1 MGSPSSLTAPK
12 AITDSFGDK
21 LITGS
26 SDGKLASTDFSGRPL
41 KTLHEFN
48 SSITALASAE
58 SSPLAL
64 VGCHNGETHLFD
76 LKKNKDLRSFGDHQF
91 PITSVAF
98 DSNLS
103 SFASSGLDGK
113 VNCYSTEDLTLTWT
127 FSTRDHGFGSTDKI
141 EYSKNGS
148 FLLAYGRG
156 SPPIVIKAR
165 SGEKVM
171 ALRNDLGTP
180 VTTHFHPDGKSL
192 VSVSENGLL
201 IFTEISSGILY
212 NLIRLN
218 LNSVR
223 DFSFSKYG
231 DRIIVSNDEGICSIR
246 AFQRTGTII
255 VNHPTEA
262 AKQPLITSSPF
273 PGKTSFRSPT

>member
-41 KTLHEFN
+41 ETLHEFN
-48 SSITALASAE
+48 SSITVFGFRRIILC
-58 SSPLAL
+58 
-64 VGCHNGETHLFD
+64 VGRMPNGETHLFD
-76 LKKNKDLRSFGDHQF
+76 LKKNKVLRSFGDHRF
-91 PITSVAF
+91 PVTSVTF

-113 VNCYSTEDLTLTWT
+113 VNRHLTEDLSSSWT

-171 ALRNDLGTP
+171 ALRNDLGHP
-180 VTTHFHPDGKSL
+180 VATHFHPDGKSL
-192 VSVSENGLL
+192 VSVTENGLL
-201 IFTEISSGILY
+201 IFTEISSGIPY

-218 LNSVR
+218 LNSIR
-223 DFSFSKYG
+223 DFSFSKYS
-231 DRIIVSNDEGICSIR
+231 DRIIVSNEEGMCSIR
-246 AFQRTGTII
+246 AFSRSGTII
-255 VNHPTEA
+255 VE
-262 AKQPLITSSPF
+262 SPDRNRETT
-273 PGKTSFRSPT
+273 P